1 MDWLLKA
8 YMPKFW
14 QISKQEK
21 SQKTPNDSFWWEMF
35 NMVGGEL
42 DKCLSVW
49 KLQFTREKYFLSAF
63 CITVDRIINCSARS
77 AIVMCLPL
85 SLAQSKTITP
95 ALSDQL
101 SFPFD
106 PNNFV
111 SWLFLLV
118 FTIVCL
124 FVCWSTLSLQL
135 PVCRSRQQLILIS

>member
-1 MDWLLKA
+1 
-8 YMPKFW
+8 
-14 QISKQEK
+14 
-21 SQKTPNDSFWWEMF
+21 
-35 NMVGGEL
+35 
-42 DKCLSVW
+42 
-49 KLQFTREKYFLSAF
+49 
-63 CITVDRIINCSARS
+63 
-77 AIVMCLPL
+77 MCLLL

-135 PVCRSRQQLILIS
+135 PVCRSRQQLILISTREPRAYSQER

>member
-1 MDWLLKA
+1 MTVFGGRCLIWSEESL
-8 YMPKFW
+8 
-14 QISKQEK
+14 ISVLVFEIYNLQEK
-21 SQKTPNDSFWWEMF
+21 
-35 NMVGGEL
+35 
-42 DKCLSVW
+42 
-49 KLQFTREKYFLSAF
+49 KYFLSAF
-63 CITVDRIINCSARS
+63 CIYTVITVDRIINCSARS

-124 FVCWSTLSLQL
+124 LVFLVCWSTLSLQL
-135 PVCRSRQQLILIS
+135 PVCRSRQQLILISREPRAYSQER

>member
-1 MDWLLKA
+1 MTVFGGRCLIGLEESLTSVLVFEI
-8 YMPKFW
+8 YNL
-14 QISKQEK
+14 QEK
-21 SQKTPNDSFWWEMF
+21 
-35 NMVGGEL
+35 
-42 DKCLSVW
+42 
-49 KLQFTREKYFLSAF
+49 KYFLSAF

-135 PVCRSRQQLILIS
+135 PVCRSRQQLILISREPRAYSQER